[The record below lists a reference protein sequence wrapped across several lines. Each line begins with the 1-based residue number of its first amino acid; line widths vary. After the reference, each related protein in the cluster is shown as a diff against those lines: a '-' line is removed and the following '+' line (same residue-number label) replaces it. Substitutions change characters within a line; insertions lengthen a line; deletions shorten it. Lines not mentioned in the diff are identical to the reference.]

1 MDLESIKTIV
11 LTAIGSVGGIGGI
24 VAIICRLINIIGN
37 LKEKKYLTKYK
48 AEVNEVIDNG
58 INNLVNVLNDKT
70 KTKLSVDISK
80 YLNQAVIEQL
90 ELQKEINASLENK
103 LRELCD
109 YQAVWMEIL
118 SSDFKGLSNES
129 KTKLRET
136 ISKIQLTSE
145 PMLLLETKERIIETI
160 ELEEPIVLK
169 QQEVTPKE
177 NKKFSYTA

>member
-80 YLNQAVIEQL
+80 YLNQAVIRV
-90 ELQKEINASLENK
+90 A
-103 LRELCD
+103 
-109 YQAVWMEIL
+109 
-118 SSDFKGLSNES
+118 
-129 KTKLRET
+129 
-136 ISKIQLTSE
+136 
-145 PMLLLETKERIIETI
+145 LLLLDLSI
-160 ELEEPIVLK
+160 
-169 QQEVTPKE
+169 
-177 NKKFSYTA
+177 

>member
-1 MDLESIKTIV
+1 MD
-11 LTAIGSVGGIGGI
+11 
-24 VAIICRLINIIGN
+24 
-37 LKEKKYLTKYK
+37 
-48 AEVNEVIDNG
+48 
-58 INNLVNVLNDKT
+58 
-70 KTKLSVDISK
+70 
-80 YLNQAVIEQL
+80 
-90 ELQKEINASLENK
+90 
-103 LRELCD
+103 
-109 YQAVWMEIL
+109 IL

-145 PMLLLETKERIIETI
+145 PMLLPETKERIIETI